1 MKSVRRGLAA
11 ATCTLV
17 LASGSAAFAGE
28 KFQLWDDDSWIS
40 FGAGLRGQYIYNPD
54 AKVVDDFSMNSAR
67 IYANGQFTKVIGF
80 TYNTEIEHDPYD
92 DRDITRIRTLDA
104 ILRVEFTPE
113 FNVWAGRMLPPS
125 DRANLDGPYY
135 LGTWEYPLASAYP
148 NIFTGRDNGGAVWGD
163 IGKFKYEL
171 GGFQGCTAG
180 DNSCSNPDASG
191 PLFAG
196 RLQYDFWDKEAG
208 YYTSSDYYGEKE
220 LLSVAV
226 VGMFQK
232 DAATDGVRSGDFGGF
247 NVDALMQ
254 KKVWGGDVFTL
265 EGAYYHYDTGGIDT
279 NTTAFDGA
287 PLDGNG
293 LAAGDSW
300 FLLTSYLINQKIGP
314 GKFQP
319 VFRYQEF
326 DHEFGP
332 DITEVSVGTNY
343 IIKGHDA
350 RLSALYSRQN
360 TDGDGHEDI
369 DRFIGGIQLQ
379 F

>member
-1 MKSVRRGLAA
+1 MTRVQRGLAA
-11 ATCTLV
+11 ATCV
-17 LASGSAAFAGE
+17 MALASGSAAFAGP
-28 KFQLWDDDSWIS
+28 KFELWDDDSWIQ
-40 FGAGLRGQYIYNPD
+40 FGAGIRGQYIYNHD
-54 AKVVDDFSMNSAR
+54 AIDQNDFSLNSAR

-80 TYNTEIEHDPYD
+80 TYNTEIDHDPD
-92 DRDITRIRTLDA
+92 DDGDITRLRTLDA
-104 ILRVEFTPE
+104 ILRVELAPS
-113 FNVWAGRMLPPS
+113 FNVWAGRMLAPS

-135 LGTWEYPLASAYP
+135 LGTWEYPLVSAYP
-148 NIFTGRDNGGAVWGD
+148 AIFAGRDNGGSVWGD

-220 LLSVAV
+220 ILSVAI
-226 VGMFQK
+226 VGQFQK
-232 DAATDGVRSGDFGGF
+232 DAATNGVTSGDFSGF

-265 EGAYYHYDTGGIDT
+265 EGAYYHYDTSGLDT
-279 NTTAFDGA
+279 SAVG
-287 PLDGNG
+287 GNG
-293 LAAGDSW
+293 LADGDSY
-300 FLLTSYLINQKIGP
+300 LILTSYLINQKIGP

-319 VFRYQEF
+319 VFRFQEF
-326 DHEFGP
+326 DQTNGP
-332 DITEVSVGTNY
+332 DISEYSIGTNY
-343 IIKGHDA
+343 ILKGHDA
-350 RLSALYSRQN
+350 RLSALYSKQN
-360 TDGDGHEDI
+360 VDNAGNENI

>member
-1 MKSVRRGLAA
+1 MTRSRWGLAA
-11 ATCTLV
+11 AVCTLV
-17 LASGSAAFAGE
+17 LASGSAASAGE

-40 FGAGLRGQYIYNPD
+40 FGAGIRGQYIYNPD
-54 AKVVDDFSMNSAR
+54 AKNTDDFSLNSAR
-67 IYANGQFTKVIGF
+67 IYANGQFTKIIGF
-80 TYNTEIEHDPYD
+80 TYNTEIDHAPD
-92 DRDITRIRTLDA
+92 DTSDISRMRTLDA
-104 ILRVEFTPE
+104 ILRLEFTPS
-113 FNVWAGRMLPPS
+113 FNIWAGRMLAPS

-135 LGTWEYPLASAYP
+135 LGTWEYPFVSAYP
-148 NIFTGRDNGGAVWGD
+148 AIFAGRDNGGSVWGD

-180 DNSCSNPDASG
+180 DNSCSTPTASG

-196 RLQYDFWDKEAG
+196 RLQYDFWDKESG

-220 LLSVAV
+220 ILSVAV
-226 VGMFQK
+226 VGQYQSG
-232 DAATDGVRSGDFGGF
+232 AASDGTHSGDFGGF
-247 NVDALMQ
+247 NIDALMQ

-265 EGAYYHYDTGGIDT
+265 EGAYYVYDTSGIDT
-279 NTTAFDGA
+279 SLPT
-287 PLDGNG
+287 GNG
-293 LAAGDSW
+293 LADGTSYM
-300 FLLTSYLINQKIGP
+300 LLTSYLINQKVGP

-326 DHEFGP
+326 DQDHGP
-332 DITEVSVGTNY
+332 DISEYSVGTNY

-360 TDGDGHEDI
+360 VDNAGDRDI
-369 DRFIGGIQLQ
+369 DRFIGGLQLQ